1 MGRGER
7 GREGKRDVGGEGG
20 KWEGRWEATEVRYWS
35 VCGMRRSMDGDVGDE
50 CGKEAGKQSFALEE
64 KSIELKS

>member
-1 MGRGER
+1 
-7 GREGKRDVGGEGG
+7 
-20 KWEGRWEATEVRYWS
+20 
-35 VCGMRRSMDGDVGDE
+35 MRRSMDGDVGDE